1 MSKSRQLL
9 ADVMLVVVLCVAAV
23 MVELESKIG
32 DVDRLRQFVVPTVA
46 LGAVLVVG
54 LLIIAAKDSKGT
66 PSSPESNAPL
76 EVSTMT
82 LDQVRDAVK

>member
-1 MSKSRQLL
+1 MNKSRQLL

-54 LLIIAAKDSKGT
+54 LIIIASKHSNDT
-66 PSSPESNAPL
+66 P
-76 EVSTMT
+76 TM
-82 LDQVRDAVK
+82 D